1 MERGLCVS
9 RSWSSLWLLSTLVQ
23 RAGSMGPLSLPGQ
36 AGRLGGVPP
45 GQLGGKGRRF
55 LSPPQVFRGAG
66 RGEGAPPDKHPS
78 MSPRGGLPSWGRRR
92 EKHWDAL
99 TPVRLPLSSRPALPL
114 SWSCRQSHSGP
125 LALPRTGQARPCPIS
140 GPLLFP
146 FPGPEGPS
154 PASPHHSFPA
164 SSVSIQAA
172 AAAEAVPDN
181 PV

>member
-1 MERGLCVS
+1 
-9 RSWSSLWLLSTLVQ
+9 
-23 RAGSMGPLSLPGQ
+23 MGPLSLLGQ

-66 RGEGAPPDKHPS
+66 RGEGDPPDKHPS

-92 EKHWDAL
+92 EKHWDML
-99 TPVRLPLSSRPALPL
+99 SPVLLPLSSRPALPL

-125 LALPRTGQARPCPIS
+125 LALPRTGQAGPRLIS
-140 GPLLFP
+140 YHSLGR
-146 FPGPEGPS
+146 EGPS

-164 SSVSIQAA
+164 LPVSIQAA
-172 AAAEAVPDN
+172 AAAEKLSQTRLSEHDLTPQHIRLHLDLYRRSFCTG
-181 PV
+181 

>member
-1 MERGLCVS
+1 M
-9 RSWSSLWLLSTLVQ
+9 
-23 RAGSMGPLSLPGQ
+23 GSLSLLGQ

-66 RGEGAPPDKHPS
+66 RGEGDPPDKHPS

-92 EKHWDAL
+92 EKHWDTL
-99 TPVRLPLSSRPALPL
+99 SPVLLPLSSRPALPL

-125 LALPRTGQARPCPIS
+125 LALPQTGQAGPRLIS
-140 GPLLFP
+140 YHSLGW
-146 FPGPEGPS
+146 EGPS

-164 SSVSIQAA
+164 LSVSIQAA
-172 AAAEAVPDN
+172 AAIERLSQTRLSEHDLTPQHIRLHLDLYRRSFCTG
-181 PV
+181 